1 MNLHIGLLPRVIIAI
16 ILGVALG
23 NVLSEG
29 WVRVFVT
36 FNGLFGQFLGFM
48 IPLIIV
54 GLVTPAIADIGR
66 GAGRLLLLTVAI
78 RASTVAGLLVC
89 TILCNPLTYL
99 PLYYLAWWTGDLLLP
114 GRASWAV
121 LRASFETMRAA
132 PLAEALTVAAHMGV
146 DAAVVL
152 LVGGLVLALPL
163 ALCSYPAACR
173 FFLMVERK
181 RREKHRLDAA
191 GGQAG

>member
-1 MNLHIGLLPRVIIAI
+1 M
-16 ILGVALG
+16 
-23 NVLSEG
+23 
-29 WVRVFVT
+29 
-36 FNGLFGQFLGFM
+36 
-48 IPLIIV
+48 
-54 GLVTPAIADIGR
+54 
-66 GAGRLLLLTVAI
+66 
-78 RASTVAGLLVC
+78 AGLLVC

-163 ALCSYPAACR
+163 ALCSYPAAYR